1 MAREP
6 KQKKKNQIWKQ
17 EGDTTAMQTVQA
29 EVKNGASAA
38 AVSKYKKK
46 SAIPESVGI
55 PSGGNNS
62 VKMPASANC

>member
-1 MAREP
+1 
-6 KQKKKNQIWKQ
+6 
-17 EGDTTAMQTVQA
+17 MQTVQA

-55 PSGGNNS
+55 PSVGNNS